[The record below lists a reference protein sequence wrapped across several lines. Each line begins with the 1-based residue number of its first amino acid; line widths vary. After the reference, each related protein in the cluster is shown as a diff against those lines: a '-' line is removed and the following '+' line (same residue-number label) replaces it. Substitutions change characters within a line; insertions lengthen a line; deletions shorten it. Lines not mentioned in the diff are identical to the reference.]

1 MNNLERMKK
10 FHQAKWNEPIIYEI
24 SEPGARAVLVTGPC
38 CDCTST
44 EEALATLP
52 AGMVRKEKANLPEIA
67 QLQLVRHYN
76 HLSQENIG
84 VDGNIDIGQ
93 GTCTMK
99 YSPKVNDRLATL
111 AKVADMHPLQPDTT
125 AQGILEVFHKT
136 GELFKE
142 ISGLDVFSM
151 QPGGGSHGVL
161 ALASIVRA
169 YWRDKGEEEKRNEV
183 VTTLFSHPA
192 DCAVPTVKGYKVTI
206 IQPDADGYPDIE
218 AFKAAISDR
227 TAAIF
232 FTNPE
237 DTGIFNVRIK
247 EFTRLAHE
255 KGILCCYDQ
264 ANANGLLGITRTA
277 EANFDMSFF
286 NLHKTFGAPHGC
298 GGPATGLVAAKKELR
313 PYMPVPLLEYSP
325 EKGYYLDFDLPK
337 SCGKIKSFWGVA
349 PVVVKAYSWIMALG
363 AEGLREVSRVAI
375 LNNNYCM
382 KKILA
387 IKGAS
392 ISFPNHPSRIEQARY
407 SWQKLKEDTGFGTA
421 DVQRC
426 IADFGTHYWSSH
438 EPWVIPEPFTIEPS
452 ESYSKQDIDDYCEV
466 LAEISRMC
474 YEEPETVKHAP
485 VNSTVHHINHD
496 YFDDPA
502 KYAITWR
509 AYNKKYKGYFE
520 SK

>member
-1 MNNLERMKK
+1 
-10 FHQAKWNEPIIYEI
+10 
-24 SEPGARAVLVTGPC
+24 
-38 CDCTST
+38 
-44 EEALATLP
+44 
-52 AGMVRKEKANLPEIA
+52 
-67 QLQLVRHYN
+67 
-76 HLSQENIG
+76 
-84 VDGNIDIGQ
+84 
-93 GTCTMK
+93 
-99 YSPKVNDRLATL
+99 
-111 AKVADMHPLQPDTT
+111 
-125 AQGILEVFHKT
+125 
-136 GELFKE
+136 
-142 ISGLDVFSM
+142 
-151 QPGGGSHGVL
+151 
-161 ALASIVRA
+161 
-169 YWRDKGEEEKRNEV
+169 
-183 VTTLFSHPA
+183 
-192 DCAVPTVKGYKVTI
+192 
-206 IQPDADGYPDIE
+206 
-218 AFKAAISDR
+218 
-227 TAAIF
+227 
-232 FTNPE
+232 
-237 DTGIFNVRIK
+237 
-247 EFTRLAHE
+247 
-255 KGILCCYDQ
+255 
-264 ANANGLLGITRTA
+264 
-277 EANFDMSFF
+277 MSFF

-313 PYMPVPLLEYSP
+313 PYMPVPLVEYSP

-363 AEGLREVSRVAI
+363 ADGLREVSRVAI

-407 SWQKLKEDTGFGTA
+407 SWQEMKEDTGFGTA

-452 ESYSKQDIDDYCEV
+452 ESYSKQDIDDYCAV

-474 YEEPETVKHAP
+474 YEEPEAVEHAP
-485 VNSTVHHINHD
+485 VNSTVHHIDHD

-520 SK
+520 PK